1 MISCIQEG
9 FHYKYLGIAVMRC
22 DSAELERVDLYNSPA
37 QTAFLVAVK
46 RYDNS
51 NRMEVLELAKK
62 NSSI

>member
-1 MISCIQEG
+1 MGSRIQEG

-22 DSAELERVDLYNSPA
+22 DGAELEHVHLYNSPA

-46 RYDNS
+46 RYDNI
-51 NRMEVLELAKK
+51 NKMEVLGLAKR